1 MTIISPHTIEGSED
15 DQITHIHTHTYI
27 YSKLTLD
34 RVGKKGDGGVT
45 ETEDL
50 EEEDFENITN

>member
-1 MTIISPHTIEGSED
+1 MTIISPHMIEGSED
-15 DQITHIHTHTYI
+15 DQITHTHIHT